1 LKNLGRPF
9 EIVLVSEGLLS
20 LGLSYKFR
28 KYLVETCFSG
38 FFAHAQRVM
47 ALKALIASLAKK
59 EEGWFIF
66 RAQPE
71 K

>member
-1 LKNLGRPF
+1 MAF
-9 EIVLVSEGLLS
+9 
-20 LGLSYKFR
+20 YKS
-28 KYLVETCFSG
+28 LVEIRFSV

-59 EEGWFIF
+59 EERWFIF
-66 RAQPE
+66 RAVPE